1 MPKTYSDIEKENI
14 IKALRREASSAL
26 FNMGVKHTTID
37 HLVSRVHIPK
47 GSFYLFYE
55 NKEELFF
62 DMFTNFFIEEEEIY
76 LLKLQSLDENK
87 IVRNLTEIF
96 SDIVF
101 DFYNKGIYKFLEE
114 ENYEL
119 VMRKLRKE
127 VKDDAYSLV
136 HSLVEKIL
144 AYFLIEDKKEISK
157 FIAALEAILYILP
170 SSNRILNIRQAI
182 TLLIRGLVL
191 QLVGE

>member
-14 IKALRREASSAL
+14 IKALRREASVAL
-26 FNMGVKHTTID
+26 FSMGVKHTTVD
-37 HLVSRVHIPK
+37 YLVSRVHIPK

-62 DMFTNFFIEEEEIY
+62 DMFTNFFSEEEEIY
-76 LLKLQSLDENK
+76 LLRLQSLDENK
-87 IVRNLTEIF
+87 IVKNLTEIF

-144 AYFLIEDKKEISK
+144 AYFLIEDKKEIAK

-170 SSNRILNIRQAI
+170 SSNRISNIKQAI

-191 QLVGE
+191 QLVE